1 MTTVLELVTN
11 SLNDLGVIGS
21 EETLSAADASRALKI
36 LNNMVQEWNNEELIV
51 YNTEEVIFNYVAGQG
66 DYTLGTG
73 GDFNI
78 DRPIEITAAYNRINN
93 GTSSEVDYP
102 IEVTTDAQVYSD
114 LVTKNIQTS
123 LPILVYDNGNFP
135 TKTLSFWPVP
145 SDTTYRP
152 VLWVWRQI
160 SQFVLSDTLSL
171 PPGYETALEWNLA
184 VKCSIPF
191 GKPVPPRLEKE
202 ANDSLWAIKRI
213 NTNVP
218 TLNTPSELDKM
229 GPVYALPDF
238 LSGR

>member
-11 SLNDLGVIGS
+11 ALNDLGVIGA
-21 EETLSAADASRALKI
+21 EETLSAADSSRALKI
-36 LNNMVQEWNNEELIV
+36 LNNMIQEWNNEELIV
-51 YNTEEVIFNYVAGQG
+51 YNTEELIFNYVAGQG

-73 GDFNI
+73 GDFNT

-93 GTSSEVDYP
+93 GTYTEVDYP
-102 IEVTTDAQVYSD
+102 IQVTTDAQVYSD

-160 SQFVLSDTLSL
+160 SQFALSDTLSL
-171 PPGYETALEWNLA
+171 PPGYETAMEWNLA
-184 VKCSIPF
+184 LKCAIPF
-191 GKPVPPRLEKE
+191 GKPASQDLRME
-202 ANDSLWAIKRI
+202 ANNSLWAIKRI

-218 TLNTPSELDKM
+218 TLNTPSELDKT